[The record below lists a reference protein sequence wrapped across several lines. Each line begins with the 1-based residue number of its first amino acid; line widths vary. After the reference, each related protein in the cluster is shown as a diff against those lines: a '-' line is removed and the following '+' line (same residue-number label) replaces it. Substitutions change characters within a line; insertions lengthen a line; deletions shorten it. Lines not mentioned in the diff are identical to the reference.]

1 MPTMQEMMERM
12 KAKRLA
18 EASKSMVE
26 EAIVRRTQPILE
38 EEAKPTLS
46 AKDRF
51 FANIKNEVAAKSQL
65 TNGQIIPFDQLTDQ
79 QLDDLSQDDMVRNI
93 SAMEYDEPNP
103 DRELTRKI
111 IRESSLVDEDQP
123 IEGWETAAIYKEKQA
138 LTKKILA
145 QSTALSGSVASHP
158 HLEGAVDVEVVDEEQ
173 LIIQATEIILNE
185 KQMAAYDLAM
195 SGKSFC
201 LIGAAGT
208 GKTTSMKKITRDLID
223 KGHIPMLKEGTKHLR
238 AGHPGIAVLSFT
250 NKAVNNIR
258 RSVDQRIKAHTLTCH
273 KLIEF
278 RPVKYDI
285 PDEEKGGY
293 RTTMKFEPSRTAEN
307 PLPAGICLI
316 IWEESSMQGTALYNM
331 VRAALPYTLQEIFLG
346 DIQQLPPVFGSA
358 VLGFKMNELE
368 ARCIELT
375 EVYRQALDSPIIKLA
390 WKILEGNPHD
400 FDPKVIRVDTG
411 NKRAD
416 GSKIIR
422 IECPALQNMNYSDP
436 VHGSLEFRIW
446 QTATDE
452 TKALLATQMAFR
464 KFYHEG
470 TYNPYKDIILCP
482 MNIKYGTI
490 EINKLLAQYFS
501 ILRKEPVHEIVA
513 GYEKVYYAVGD
524 RVLVGKEDAFIET
537 IEPNPAYLGKI
548 GYCIPSVY
556 LDRWGIQQTPT
567 SGEEILAHQA
577 AEGQRDEEQAEYFL
591 EGDGDI
597 GDIEGDSRVNA
608 ASHIVTCRFSY
619 SDEITILDSAS
630 QLKPP
635 NFLGGYCLTVHKFQ
649 GSEEERVY
657 ILLHT
662 MHAKMVRRELL
673 YTAVTRARK
682 HLIIMCEN
690 TSFSK
695 GVSRQAIKGNTI
707 AEKAEIFKGKL
718 EDIKNDDDIP
728 KLSEDLDINA
738 LLAEREIRGEDVHG
752 VQLSG
757 HNLEQQKE
765 DPQPLEQQGITQS
778 SSVPEQEQKELETPK
793 AMTMAEKLKA
803 MRERLRK

>member
-1 MPTMQEMMERM
+1 MPSMQEMMERM

-18 EASKSMVE
+18 ESSTKVGSELVGTAVIQE
-26 EAIVRRTQPILE
+26 QPTPILQ
-38 EEAKPTLS
+38 
-46 AKDRF
+46 
-51 FANIKNEVAAKSQL
+51 V
-65 TNGQIIPFDQLTDQ
+65 TNG
-79 QLDDLSQDDMVRNI
+79 
-93 SAMEYDEPNP
+93 
-103 DRELTRKI
+103 
-111 IRESSLVDEDQP
+111 ED
-123 IEGWETAAIYKEKQA
+123 TSKEA
-138 LTKKILA
+138 LTKTILE
-145 QSTALSGSVASHP
+145 QSTALSASIVSHP
-158 HLEGAVDVEVVDEEQ
+158 HLEGEVVDVEVVDEEQ
-173 LIIQATEIILNE
+173 LVIQATEIILNE

-195 SGKSFC
+195 AGKSFC

-223 KGHIPMLKEGTKHLR
+223 KGHIPMLTESTKHLR
-238 AGHPGIAVLSFT
+238 VGHPGIVVLSFT

-258 RSVDQRIKAHTLTCH
+258 RSVDPRIKVHTLTCH
-273 KLIEF
+273 KLLEF

-293 RTTMKFEPSRTAEN
+293 RTTMKFEPSRTRDN
-307 PLPAGICLI
+307 PLPVGLKLI
-316 IWEESSMQGTALYNM
+316 IWEESSMLGTALYNM
-331 VRAALPYTLQEIFLG
+331 VRDAMGHNYQEIFLG
-346 DIQQLPPVFGSA
+346 DIQQLPPVFGAA

-368 ARCIELT
+368 DKCIELT
-375 EVYRQALDSPIIKLA
+375 EVYRQALESPIIKLA

-400 FDPKVIRVDTG
+400 FDPKVIREKDAETG
-411 NKRAD
+411 KVRL
-416 GSKIIR
+416 I
-422 IECPALQNMNYSDP
+422 CPALQNMNYSDP

-464 KFYHEG
+464 KFYHDG

-577 AEGQRDEEQAEYFL
+577 AEGIRDEEQAEYFL

-619 SDEITILDSAS
+619 SNEITILDSAS

-718 EDIKNDDDIP
+718 EDIKSDDDIP

-738 LLAEREIRGEDVHG
+738 LMAERDIRGEDVSR

-757 HNLEQQKE
+757 HNLEEQKE
-765 DPQPLEQQGITQS
+765 DTQSLEQQGIAQS
-778 SSVPEQEQKELETPK
+778 SPVPEQEQKIVP
-793 AMTMAEKLKA
+793 MTMAEKLKA
-803 MRERLRK
+803 MRERLKK